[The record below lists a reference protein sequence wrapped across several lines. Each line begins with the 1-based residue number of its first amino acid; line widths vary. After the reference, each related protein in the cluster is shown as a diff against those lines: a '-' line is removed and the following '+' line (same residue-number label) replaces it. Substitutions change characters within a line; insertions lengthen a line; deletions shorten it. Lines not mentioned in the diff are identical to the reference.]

1 MNAKLAFLV
10 PSVVAL
16 LGSCSHANTP
26 PKVGKPNILII
37 YADDVGYGDLSCYG
51 AKLIKTPHIDSIA
64 TNGVRFTNA
73 YASSAMC
80 TPSRFSMLTGVYA
93 FRLPGS
99 GIVSAEDP
107 MCIPPG
113 SFTLPEM
120 LRQNGYHTGV
130 IGKWHLGLG
139 NKVGPVDWNDE
150 VKPGPLEMGFD
161 ESFLLPVTT
170 DRAPTVYLEGHRVYN
185 LDHSDPLFVKY
196 PAEAHHEFQERK
208 FGQYGKGRSDALVGN
223 LPTGLSYPELN
234 KYNAD
239 IQHSGT
245 IINGVS
251 RIGHMSGGKAA
262 WWDDEKMTDVFA
274 EKTKAFLTGE
284 PDKPFFLFLSMH
296 QCHVPRIPNSRFVG
310 KSRCGL
316 RGDHVQELDWMVGEV
331 VAMLRKNGT
340 LDNTIIIF
348 TSDNGPVFF
357 DGYFDGTLENHNGH
371 DPNGGLKGGKYIA
384 YEGATRMPTLI
395 QWPSRIAKGKV
406 STALIGQVDF
416 LASFSALVGG
426 TLPEGTFFDSRN
438 ILPAILGESETGNE
452 YVVQQ
457 SSDGLG
463 VRSGKWKFIEAHERS
478 AWAYNRHNQGDAN
491 KMHVV
496 PLENFEYL
504 FDLEIDPREEHN
516 LAIEHPEKRKELSD
530 MLKKIKAE
538 YSVKKWYEKSIN

>member
-1 MNAKLAFLV
+1 MNAKLALLV
-10 PSVVAL
+10 PSFIAL
-16 LGSCSHANTP
+16 LSSCN
-26 PKVGKPNILII
+26 KVNKPGQVEKPNILII
-37 YADDVGYGDLSCYG
+37 YADDVGYGDLGCYG
-51 AKLIKTPHIDSIA
+51 AKRIKTPNIDSIA

-107 MCIPPG
+107 MCIEPG

-120 LRQNGYHTGV
+120 LRQNGYRTGV

-139 NKVGPVDWNDE
+139 DKVGPVDWNGE

-170 DRAPTVYLEGHRVYN
+170 DRVPTVYLDGHRVYN
-185 LDHSDPLFVKY
+185 LDPSDSLFVKY
-196 PAEAHHEFQERK
+196 PAEAHHAFQESQY
-208 FGQYGKGRSDALVGN
+208 GHYGKGQSDALVGN
-223 LPTGLSYPELN
+223 LPTGLSHPEML

-251 RIGHMSGGKAA
+251 RIGHMSGGKSAS
-262 WWDDEKMTDVFA
+262 WDDEKMTEVFA
-274 EKTKAFLTGE
+274 EKTKAFLNE
-284 PDKPFFLFLSMH
+284 ESDKPFFLFLPMH

-310 KSRCGL
+310 TSGCGL

-331 VAMLRKNGT
+331 VNMLRNNGK

-348 TSDNGPVFF
+348 SSDNGPVFF
-357 DGYFDGTLENHNGH
+357 DGYYDGILENHNGH
-371 DPNGGLKGGKYIA
+371 DPNGGLRGGKYIA

-395 QWPSRIAKGKV
+395 QWPARITKGKV
-406 STALIGQVDF
+406 SNALIGQVDF

-426 TLPEGTFFDSRN
+426 KLPEGKFFDSRN
-438 ILPAILGESETGNE
+438 ILLAILGETETGNE

-463 VRSGKWKFIEAHERS
+463 LRSGKWKFIEAHERS
-478 AWAYNRHNQGDAN
+478 AWAYNRHNQGDTN
-491 KMHVV
+491 KMHLV
-496 PLENFEYL
+496 PLENIEYL
-504 FDLEIDPREEHN
+504 FDLEVDPREEHN
-516 LAIEHPEKRKELSD
+516 LAIENPEKLEELSD

-538 YSVKKWYEKSIN
+538 HSVRKWYE